1 MRNEGYL
8 LSTVWTHLISA
19 DVIRR
24 SVEKLRAK
32 CCWVCLTLRIS
43 WLSKGEKKPK
53 ALERSLFSV
62 QKWLQFSMNS
72 ALCIFLPPF
81 SGVLALA
88 INSNVLPFP
97 SDNVADTYSVLAVS
111 NFTSPGFGDG
121 WSQVASDGWLK
132 KEKDK
137 RKKKNMHWNETVE
150 DLHVLCPHKE
160 ILMYN

>member
-1 MRNEGYL
+1 ML
-8 LSTVWTHLISA
+8 LSVPHSA
-19 DVIRR
+19 DLLVFKR
-24 SVEKLRAK
+24 EKN
-32 CCWVCLTLRIS
+32 
-43 WLSKGEKKPK
+43 PK

-62 QKWLQFSMNS
+62 QKRLQFSMNS
-72 ALCIFLPPF
+72 TLCIFLPPF

-97 SDNVADTYSVLAVS
+97 TDNVADTYSVLAVS

-137 RKKKNMHWNETVE
+137 RKKHALELNS
-150 DLHVLCPHKE
+150 
-160 ILMYN
+160 